1 MLSIVL
7 ALAARLSYGASDFL
21 AGSQTR
27 RTALSTV
34 IVFSQAAA
42 VSLMALVVLARG
54 NALPEEVF
62 LPALSAGLLSAVSVV
77 AGYQPLAV
85 GVMGITGPVC
95 SPGAAVPVI
104 EGLASGERPSAPKL
118 AGIGI
123 ALGGALLASRKWSAG
138 EHHEATSELSII
150 LAVLSAVAFG
160 FAMVFYAQGAQ
171 SDPYWSVVLAR
182 STALNVFALAF
193 IVMRPGLKFTRAA
206 AVPILGVGA
215 RHRRRRAVLGG
226 FDPGLPEHRLGVELA
241 LPRPPDH
248 SRLRLLARTPFADA
262 AAGARVRAS
271 RHGADRRR
279 LTGPA
284 PEASA
289 SRSIRGAGWPPSLH
303 AQLAVQCHAGARPA
317 GHSASTRWRSRR
329 SL

>member
-77 AGYQPLAV
+77 AGYQALAI
-85 GVMGITGPVC
+85 GVMGIIGPVC
-95 SPGAAVPVI
+95 SLGAAVPVI
-104 EGLASGERPSAPKL
+104 VGLASGERPSAPQQ

-123 ALGGALLASRKWSAG
+123 ALGGDLLASRKKSAG
-138 EHHEATSELSII
+138 EHHEATSKLSIV

-160 FAMVFYAQGAQ
+160 LAMVFYAQGAQ

-182 STALNVFALAF
+182 STSLTVFALAF
-193 IVMRPGLKFTRAA
+193 VVIRPGLKLTRAA
-206 AVPILGVGA
+206 AVPILGVG
-215 RHRRRRAVLGG
+215 VLAIGG
-226 FDPGLPEHRLGVELA
+226 AALFSVASTLGYLSIVSVLSSLSPVFLIILAYVFLHERLSRTQQLGVASA
-241 LPRPPDH
+241 L
-248 SRLRLLARTPFADA
+248 LGMALI
-262 AAGARVRAS
+262 AAG
-271 RHGADRRR
+271 
-279 LTGPA
+279 
-284 PEASA
+284 
-289 SRSIRGAGWPPSLH
+289 
-303 AQLAVQCHAGARPA
+303 
-317 GHSASTRWRSRR
+317 
-329 SL
+329 